1 MLESQIM
8 ILLKLQL
15 FVPSLAALPRGT
27 VAFAA
32 AAAADDVQH
41 PLCADVLLLLLL
53 LVQL

>member
-32 AAAADDVQH
+32 AAAADDAV
-41 PLCADVLLLLLL
+41 AAAGVA
-53 LVQL
+53 VAVSAVIG